1 MPTAQLIDRLAN
13 ELKPVRRRTGWSDA
27 LVLLVLCAIELGLF
41 LVTGMMRSDMPM
53 AMHLPSFWWKLAS
66 LGLIGLVSGSVAIV
80 SLDPVRSPRRG
91 LRWIVTLIALCLAS
105 GWLLDASRDG
115 FSTLISRLDWLNG
128 LQCVYEMAVLSA
140 PAVIGLG
147 LLMRRGAPTDH
158 AGTALAAGLAGAAWG
173 AVVFVVAR
181 PLGRSLYFAGLD
193 FLGCRALTPLAR
205 IMPARPTPLWF
216 R

>member
-1 MPTAQLIDRLAN
+1 MSIDPLIDRLAS
-13 ELKPVRRRTGWSDA
+13 ELKPVRRRTAWSDA
-27 LVLLVLCAIELGLF
+27 LALLVLCAIELGLF
-41 LVTGMMRSDMPM
+41 VVMGMARSDMPM

-91 LRWIVTLIALCLAS
+91 LRWIVALIALCLAS

-173 AVVFVVAR
+173 AFVFVFACPFDDPLYVAVWY
-181 PLGRSLYFAGLD
+181 S
-193 FLGCRALTPLAR
+193 LGCGVVTLFARFTLPRLTR
-205 IMPARPTPLWF
+205 W
-216 R
+216 